1 MKQSDQINNLNL
13 LFLGHMVD
21 WSIKMY
27 QDFGDAIPKMFGDL
41 DSVPIIRD
49 RKGVLKNF
57 TDHDGTGLR

>member
-1 MKQSDQINNLNL
+1 
-13 LFLGHMVD
+13 MVD
-21 WSIKMY
+21 WSMKMY
-27 QDFGDAIPKMFGDL
+27 QDFGDAIPTMFGDL